1 MSDQKQPL
9 WYSYPL
15 SNEIGETPG
24 GEQGFKILAS
34 NTGDFIYQA
43 TIPDNQYCFV
53 DGIGTNYFANCY
65 MILYIDNEDVLGKIE
80 RQIGTPAQPY
90 DFRPDSYKVRKSVK
104 IYAYNG
110 DTVSHGM
117 EAIVI
122 GRVFYRV

>member
-1 MSDQKQPL
+1 MKDVWL
-9 WYSYPL
+9 SYPL
-15 SNEIGETPG
+15 INSLNGQEHGYENLLP
-24 GEQGFKILAS
+24 
-34 NTGDFIYQA
+34 NTGAFIYEC
-43 TIPDNQYCFV
+43 TIPDSQTCFL
-53 DGIGTNYFANCY
+53 DGLGTNYFANCY
-65 MILYIDNEDVLGKIE
+65 MILYIDNENVFGKIE